1 MKQPGRFSGADLLLI
16 AIAVV
21 WGFNVVV
28 VKTSLAELG
37 PLPFNSLRFLLA
49 ATISWLLLWITGFKL
64 LPAKEDIPRL
74 IILGLLGHTVYQVLF
89 ISGIN
94 LTSAGNTALLLAT
107 IPVWVAAL
115 AGLTGVENT
124 EFLTWA
130 GIGLSV
136 TGIVLVTTGGGQ
148 NLALGGNTW
157 LGDIML
163 VCGTFFYAFYTLK
176 SKSLLSKYSPLQFTT
191 WTMTAGALALLLVSL
206 KPLAAQDWSRVGFSG
221 WGGLAYSA
229 GLAIALGYY
238 GWSNG
243 VKKLGASR
251 TAIYNNLT
259 PITAMITGMLFL
271 DEKITLLQVSGAV
284 FIIGGLSIARRAGVK
299 RAVRAEAS

>member
-49 ATISWLLLWITGFKL
+49 AAISWLLLWITGYKL
-64 LPAKEDIPRL
+64 LPSKEDIPRL
-74 IILGLLGHTVYQVLF
+74 ILLGFLGHTVYQVLF

-115 AGLTGVENT
+115 AGLTGAERT
-124 EFLTWA
+124 GFLTWA

-148 NLALGGNTW
+148 SLGGGTW
-157 LGDIML
+157 FGDIML
-163 VCGTFFYAFYTLK
+163 VCGTFFYAFYTIK
-176 SKSLLSKYSPLQFTT
+176 SRTLLSKYAPLQFTT

-271 DEKITLLQVSGAV
+271 DERITLLQASGAV
-284 FIIGGLSIARRAGVK
+284 FIIGGLSIARRAGVSRSL
-299 RAVRAEAS
+299 RAKAS

>member
-115 AGLTGVENT
+115 AGLTGVEDT
-124 EFLTWA
+124 GFLTWA
-130 GIGLSV
+130 VIHCPPGRG
-136 TGIVLVTTGGGQ
+136 
-148 NLALGGNTW
+148 
-157 LGDIML
+157 
-163 VCGTFFYAFYTLK
+163 
-176 SKSLLSKYSPLQFTT
+176 
-191 WTMTAGALALLLVSL
+191 
-206 KPLAAQDWSRVGFSG
+206 
-221 WGGLAYSA
+221 
-229 GLAIALGYY
+229 
-238 GWSNG
+238 
-243 VKKLGASR
+243 
-251 TAIYNNLT
+251 
-259 PITAMITGMLFL
+259 
-271 DEKITLLQVSGAV
+271 
-284 FIIGGLSIARRAGVK
+284 
-299 RAVRAEAS
+299 